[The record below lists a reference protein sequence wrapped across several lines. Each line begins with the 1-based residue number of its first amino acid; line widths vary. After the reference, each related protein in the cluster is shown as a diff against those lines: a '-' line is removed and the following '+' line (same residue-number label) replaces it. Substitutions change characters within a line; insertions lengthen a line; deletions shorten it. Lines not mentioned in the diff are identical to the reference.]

1 MAPDPFLSERF
12 EMRATEAWLAAVDDW
27 RRTQPD
33 LPSRGEAIRRLVE
46 QALSHSQPRPAGAH
60 KGAFKAKE
68 LAGREVDRASD
79 PSATDEQRQRRKR
92 RILKG
97 PAEFREVRKDLPK
110 RPG

>member
-33 LPSRGEAIRRLVE
+33 SRGEGIRRLVE
-46 QALSHSQPRPAGAH
+46 QALSHSQPRPARAH

-79 PSATDEQRQRRKR
+79 PSATDEQRRRQKR
-92 RILKG
+92 RILNG
-97 PAEFREVRKDLPK
+97 PAEFRELRKDLPK